1 MSAEPM
7 REIVVEPV
15 FNDPYDGAIRVLGDA
30 QRSGFE
36 ILTLTLAAKADG
48 TASATITLRVPVS
61 FDAELAAAR
70 LARHPAVQRVDVRA
84 DAAKAFRGH
93 SQAMAA

>member
-1 MSAEPM
+1 MSAEPS
-7 REIVVEPV
+7 REMVVETV

-36 ILTLTLAAKADG
+36 LLSLALAAKMDG
-48 TASATITLRVPVS
+48 IVSATITLRVPVS
-61 FDAELAAAR
+61 FDAQLVAAR
-70 LARHPAVQRVDVRA
+70 LARHPAVQRVDVRV
-84 DAAKAFRGH
+84 DAARVLCGP

>member
-1 MSAEPM
+1 M
-7 REIVVEPV
+7 REIVVEAV

-36 ILTLTLAAKADG
+36 LLSLALAARASG
-48 TASATITLRVPVS
+48 IASATMPLRVPIS
-61 FDAELAAAR
+61 FDAQLAAAR
-70 LARHPAVQRVDVRA
+70 LARHPAVQQVDVRA
-84 DAAKAFRGH
+84 DTAKALRGH

>member
-1 MSAEPM
+1 MLAEPL
-7 REIVVEPV
+7 REIVVEAV
-15 FNDPYDGAIRVLGDA
+15 FNHPYDGAIRVLGDA

-36 ILTLTLAAKADG
+36 LLSLALAAKMDG
-48 TASATITLRVPVS
+48 IASATIILRVPVS
-61 FDAELAAAR
+61 FDAQLVTTR

-84 DAAKAFRGH
+84 DAAKAFRGQ